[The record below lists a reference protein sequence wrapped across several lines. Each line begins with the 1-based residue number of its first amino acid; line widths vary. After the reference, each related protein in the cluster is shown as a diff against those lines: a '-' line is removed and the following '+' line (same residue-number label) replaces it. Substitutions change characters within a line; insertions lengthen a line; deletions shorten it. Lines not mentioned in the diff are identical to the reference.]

1 MKQESKAPLFPLAPE
16 MPGSDEIV
24 ALETADWG
32 YSVFRQGILSAA
44 LIAQANFRGSHPKLP
59 ESSSAWGENKI
70 DSSDGPHCMVLPSL
84 RTTGDTGAKIAAD
97 EVWQKAEVLPSY
109 P

>member
-1 MKQESKAPLFPLAPE
+1 MSSTDLRWRSDTPLFPLAPE

-24 ALETADWG
+24 ALQTADWG
-32 YSVFRQGILSAA
+32 DSVFRQGI
-44 LIAQANFRGSHPKLP
+44 PKLP

-109 P
+109 LKT